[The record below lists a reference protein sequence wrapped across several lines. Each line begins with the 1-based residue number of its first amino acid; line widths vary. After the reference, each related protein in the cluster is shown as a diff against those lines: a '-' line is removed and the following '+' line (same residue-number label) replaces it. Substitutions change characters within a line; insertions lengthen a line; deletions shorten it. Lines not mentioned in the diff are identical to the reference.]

1 MEYIGIGK
9 DALFVFDQVAGV
21 LGYKKNG
28 QSSGADVVNKEIT
41 EALKALQRSTLFL
54 RIGGLSG
61 ALAVS
66 MAAYGAHVPE
76 LQNNLQ
82 RRQIYEIGYKM
93 QLVHSVAL
101 AHSDNCSKPYVTGGL
116 FTLGILLYSGSCY
129 AQAIW
134 GNAWY
139 RKFTLNAGEVVLAI
153 AWLSILI
160 P

>member
-1 MEYIGIGK
+1 MEYLGIGK
-9 DALFVFDQVAGV
+9 DALFVFDQVAGA

-66 MAAYGAHVPE
+66 MAAYGAHDPE
-76 LQNNLQ
+76 LQSNLQ
-82 RRQIYEIGYKM
+82 RRQIYEKGYKM

-101 AHSDNCSKPYVTGGL
+101 AYSENCNKPFLTGVF
-116 FTLGILLYSGSCY
+116 FTMGILLYSGSCY
-129 AQAIW
+129 AHALS
-134 GNAWY
+134 GNDRL
-139 RKFTLNAGEVVLAI
+139 RKITYAGEAVLTV
-153 AWLSILI
+153 AWLSLLIL
-160 P
+160 